1 MRENLKS
8 MAWILWVVVAILFG
22 LVFFQWGGYSRRQTR
37 DTDAAATVGGES
49 ISYGEFQREYQNLEA
64 RFRDAFGERYNSDIA
79 KQFNLPKRALD
90 QLIDRRIMLREARNV
105 GLTVTDGEVREAIL
119 ELGVFKDE
127 SGRFIGTEAYNR
139 LLRANRMTA
148 DEFESAK
155 RDDVLLDK
163 LNGVLAETSFI
174 SDSEVEQ
181 AYRDET
187 ERVKIRYVELPA
199 TQVGEV
205 EVEAAEV
212 ESYFAEHR
220 SDYELPERRVVDYLL
235 VDTVKLRQEV
245 EIPEEELR
253 AYYDDHPDEFTRE
266 EQVRARHI
274 LFKVTPERG
283 DEQAREDLAAVRRR
297 IEGGEDFAQLAR
309 ELSEDEGSASRGGS
323 LGFFGR
329 GQMIPAFE
337 EAAFSAPPGT
347 LVGPLKTD
355 FGYHLIEVQ
364 DHRPGGLQA
373 FEQARAAV
381 RSRLIGERVD
391 EIASAKAEDVAQRL
405 RTPSG
410 ETPAGEEGEAAEADP
425 MARLAGEEGL
435 ELKTTEP
442 FGRDDTVAGIG
453 RSPAFL
459 SAAFELAE
467 SAVSEPVKIPRGWV
481 ILRLAESIPPRV
493 PELAEVEAEV
503 RRAVEQEK
511 RGSAAVERLREARS
525 SLEAGGDFAALA
537 ADLGLEI
544 TDSEELGRFDNL
556 PGLSA
561 SRQIVDAALAL
572 EEGQWGGPVATDGG
586 AVLFEVV
593 ERQSFDAAAFEEAKE
608 TTRQGLETARLNRLM
623 TSLIELRR
631 RDLAPSYDPRVFTN
645 FGIEL
650 PGGDAP
656 AS

>member
-1 MRENLKS
+1 
-8 MAWILWVVVAILFG
+8 
-22 LVFFQWGGYSRRQTR
+22 
-37 DTDAAATVGGES
+37 
-49 ISYGEFQREYQNLEA
+49 
-64 RFRDAFGERYNSDIA
+64 
-79 KQFNLPKRALD
+79 
-90 QLIDRRIMLREARNV
+90 
-105 GLTVTDGEVREAIL
+105 
-119 ELGVFKDE
+119 
-127 SGRFIGTEAYNR
+127 
-139 LLRANRMTA
+139 
-148 DEFESAK
+148 
-155 RDDVLLDK
+155 
-163 LNGVLAETSFI
+163 
-174 SDSEVEQ
+174 
-181 AYRDET
+181 
-187 ERVKIRYVELPA
+187 
-199 TQVGEV
+199 
-205 EVEAAEV
+205 
-212 ESYFAEHR
+212 
-220 SDYELPERRVVDYLL
+220 
-235 VDTVKLRQEV
+235 
-245 EIPEEELR
+245 
-253 AYYDDHPDEFTRE
+253 
-266 EQVRARHI
+266 
-274 LFKVTPERG
+274 
-283 DEQAREDLAAVRRR
+283 
-297 IEGGEDFAQLAR
+297 
-309 ELSEDEGSASRGGS
+309 
-323 LGFFGR
+323 
-329 GQMIPAFE
+329 
-337 EAAFSAPPGT
+337 
-347 LVGPLKTD
+347 
-355 FGYHLIEVQ
+355 
-364 DHRPGGLQA
+364 
-373 FEQARAAV
+373 
-381 RSRLIGERVD
+381 
-391 EIASAKAEDVAQRL
+391 
-405 RTPSG
+405 
-410 ETPAGEEGEAAEADP
+410 